1 MPYFTI
7 DTEVD
12 ISVDEFLYECD
23 SNDIENLIE
32 ELIKKGWRVIR
43 VLARSH
49 PPLSTKEIENQ
60 LQENLKTYLPFGY
73 NSFLFNRSLS
83 TIYIQKIEVKTIQ
96 DIFNTDIYGLL
107 ND

>member
-32 ELIKKGWRVIR
+32 ELIKKGYLTHKQIFQHKASQTS
-43 VLARSH
+43 LFEQEH
-49 PPLSTKEIENQ
+49 IKICNLLSDKFYQ
-60 LQENLKTYLPFGY
+60 MD
-73 NSFLFNRSLS
+73 SAD
-83 TIYIQKIEVKTIQ
+83 IQTLETLYKK
-96 DIFNTDIYGLL
+96 YC
-107 ND
+107 